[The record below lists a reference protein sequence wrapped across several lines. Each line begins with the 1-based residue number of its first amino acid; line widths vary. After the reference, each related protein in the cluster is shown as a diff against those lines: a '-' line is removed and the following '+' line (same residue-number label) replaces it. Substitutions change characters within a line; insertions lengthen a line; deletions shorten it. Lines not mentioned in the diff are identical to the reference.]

1 MPLAAG
7 VRLGPYEVGELL
19 GAGGM
24 AEVYRAHDPRL
35 GRDVAIKVV
44 LTDGAPAPD
53 RLRRFEDEARAVAAL
68 SHPNVLTVFDVGS
81 CEGRPYLVLELLEGE
96 TLRQRLERGAMP
108 LRSAVELAIEVCHG
122 LEAAHARSVVH
133 CDLKPDNLFLT
144 ADGRVKI
151 LDFGI
156 ARLTRPTG
164 RDPADT
170 DTKPGLLMGTVG
182 YVSPEQARGLVPD
195 GRADVFALGAILYEA
210 LSGRR
215 AFGGASAADTMAAIL
230 HDDPPPLRVALGPAP
245 SMLDRVVRRCLHKD
259 PAERFHSAHDLALAL
274 ETVLDRPLPGGPA
287 SDGEEHSPYPGL
299 RAFTEADA
307 GRFFGRETEVRRVW
321 DRLRDE
327 RLLAVIGPSGAGKTS
342 FVRAGIAAAQPTGW
356 AVLVCTPGTAPLQQ
370 LGQCLAPHLAGDP
383 EALRLLVRFDDPEA
397 AFALLARWRCG
408 YVATVLIVD
417 QLEELF
423 TLNPPA
429 CQARFA
435 ALLGRVAAEAD
446 VRVVLSMRDDFLM
459 RCHEHEGLRPVF
471 EGLVPLAAP
480 SGDALRRALVEPA
493 RAEGYRFEEGLADEM
508 LAAVEGERG
517 ALPLLAFTV
526 ARLWGERDR
535 GKRLLSRAAYEQAGG
550 VAGALAQHAEEALER
565 IGDARQALVR
575 DILRN
580 LVTAEGTRASVD
592 REELLSAFAD
602 RRAAEEVLDEL
613 ADARLLTTYEARAR
627 DGERR
632 YRVEIIHESLL
643 RAWPR
648 LVRWQAQDAEG
659 ALLRDQLKQA
669 AHLWNEKGRPADLVW
684 SGTSFREF
692 ALWRER
698 YPGALTALEDQFGRA
713 MVSRAERRSR
723 LRALGVAGVF
733 AALLLVLAVIGLLL
747 RRTNRALDH
756 SVADEARARASKL
769 VALGRL
775 ELERYPT
782 AALAYARE
790 SLEMADTIEG
800 RLLALEALWRGP
812 TARVLP
818 LPPDLDCIR
827 LAFSPDARGLACAGF
842 QPTVALFTADGTL
855 RTVLGG
861 HDTLADARG
870 VAFGPGGGEVL
881 TWAPGDPR
889 MRLWS
894 MDGRAVASFAG
905 DALWLSLGEDG
916 RAVAISSPGAGRPHR
931 IQSFSLDRGHARSAP
946 WEAPPGLR
954 LDQPG
959 LRPLA
964 VDREARWVIYGKGT
978 GIFRHRLD
986 GREPDL
992 RLGSHPARVRDLRLD
1007 PAESRLLSV
1016 DERGGFRLWSLPDGR
1031 LLRTLDGAPPQRFTL
1046 PSFDREGAHVAWA
1059 AQDGT
1064 HVWDLTDAPDALPLR
1079 LARAD
1084 IADFGE
1090 TAFSRDGR
1098 WLATGNYGSATFFP
1112 LGLPHAR
1119 TLRGHLEAPAE
1130 FAFTPDSRRLVS
1142 CAKDGARSW
1151 PLDPGAVES
1160 GRLELEGDYYC
1171 YGVAADPRGEALVVV
1186 SPFLGA
1192 YLIPGEGGPPRKLLD
1207 FAHRRI
1213 AVSAVAFDPRR
1224 RRLAVASHYADTRE
1238 EMLLY
1243 VLDLESGTTETVRLR
1258 EPGGR
1263 DPWAAGVRV
1272 LRFDGEGRVLA
1283 GGDGGIRRWRPGA
1296 ALEAIV
1302 AAPGASVVFDASV
1315 DGRTLVVVQGRWN
1328 LGSATFTDAEVFV
1341 LDVVTGARR
1350 RIATHGQTLS
1360 RKVATDPQGRLLV
1373 TGDPRGVVR
1382 VGLTTGE
1389 EPHLLLGHDGPVR
1402 ALAVSPD
1409 ARWIAS
1415 ASGNDVRLWPV
1426 PDLSR
1431 PPLHTLAHD
1440 ELMAKLHAL
1449 TNLQVVEDATA
1460 PTGYKLEIGPFPGWQ
1475 DVPTW

>member
-215 AFGGASAADTMAAIL
+215 AFGGASAADTIAAVL
-230 HDDPPPLRVALGPAP
+230 HDDPPPLRVALGPVP

-259 PAERFHSAHDLALAL
+259 PGERFHSAHDLALAL
-274 ETVLDRPLPGGPA
+274 EAVLDRPLPGGGPV
-287 SDGEEHSPYPGL
+287 SDEEERSPYPGL

-307 GRFFGRETEVRRVW
+307 GRFFGREAEVRRVW

-397 AFALLARWRCG
+397 ALALLARWRRG
-408 YVATVLIVD
+408 YVATVVIVD

-423 TLNPPA
+423 TLNPPE

-435 ALLGRVAAEAD
+435 ALLGRLAAEAD

-517 ALPLLAFTV
+517 ALPLLAFSV
-526 ARLWGERDR
+526 ARLWAERDR
-535 GKRLLSRAAYEQAGG
+535 GQRILTRAAHEQTGG
-550 VAGALAQHAEEALER
+550 VAGALAQHAEETLER

-669 AHLWNEKGRPADLVW
+669 AHLWDEKGRPADLLW
-684 SGTSFREF
+684 SGTSFREL

-698 YPGALTALEDQFGRA
+698 YPGALTALEEQFARA
-713 MVSRAERRSR
+713 MVGRAESRRR
-723 LRALGVAGVF
+723 RRRIGVAAAF
-733 AALLLVLAVIGLLL
+733 AGLLLVLAVIGVLL
-747 RRTNRALDH
+747 RRTNRALER
-756 SVADEARARASKL
+756 SVLDEARARASKL

-775 ELERYPT
+775 ELDRYPT
-782 AALAYARE
+782 AAVAYARK
-790 SLEMADTIEG
+790 SLETADTIEG
-800 RLLALEALWRGP
+800 AAPRPGGAVERADGATAPPARLRRLLARGLLSRRRLARVRGLPRQGAGLAGRRGP
-812 TARVLP
+812 
-818 LPPDLDCIR
+818 
-827 LAFSPDARGLACAGF
+827 SSGARGSPVDGGRSQRGVRQGRREPALLGPGRCGPASLVDGGGRGAGARRLGRVGARHRSRADRDAGTPGGRAHAIGSCAGGRSWRARRRTWPAGRRPRASASTSPACGRSASILACAGSRTAAGPRPSCTLSPVPRR
-842 QPTVALFTADGTL
+842 QTVASIGT
-855 RTVLGG
+855 
-861 HDTLADARG
+861 
-870 VAFGPGGGEVL
+870 
-881 TWAPGDPR
+881 
-889 MRLWS
+889 
-894 MDGRAVASFAG
+894 
-905 DALWLSLGEDG
+905 
-916 RAVAISSPGAGRPHR
+916 
-931 IQSFSLDRGHARSAP
+931 
-946 WEAPPGLR
+946 
-954 LDQPG
+954 
-959 LRPLA
+959 
-964 VDREARWVIYGKGT
+964 
-978 GIFRHRLD
+978 
-986 GREPDL
+986 
-992 RLGSHPARVRDLRLD
+992 
-1007 PAESRLLSV
+1007 
-1016 DERGGFRLWSLPDGR
+1016 
-1031 LLRTLDGAPPQRFTL
+1031 
-1046 PSFDREGAHVAWA
+1046 
-1059 AQDGT
+1059 
-1064 HVWDLTDAPDALPLR
+1064 
-1079 LARAD
+1079 
-1084 IADFGE
+1084 
-1090 TAFSRDGR
+1090 
-1098 WLATGNYGSATFFP
+1098 
-1112 LGLPHAR
+1112 
-1119 TLRGHLEAPAE
+1119 
-1130 FAFTPDSRRLVS
+1130 
-1142 CAKDGARSW
+1142 
-1151 PLDPGAVES
+1151 
-1160 GRLELEGDYYC
+1160 
-1171 YGVAADPRGEALVVV
+1171 
-1186 SPFLGA
+1186 
-1192 YLIPGEGGPPRKLLD
+1192 
-1207 FAHRRI
+1207 
-1213 AVSAVAFDPRR
+1213 
-1224 RRLAVASHYADTRE
+1224 
-1238 EMLLY
+1238 
-1243 VLDLESGTTETVRLR
+1243 
-1258 EPGGR
+1258 
-1263 DPWAAGVRV
+1263 
-1272 LRFDGEGRVLA
+1272 
-1283 GGDGGIRRWRPGA
+1283 RPG
-1296 ALEAIV
+1296 
-1302 AAPGASVVFDASV
+1302 
-1315 DGRTLVVVQGRWN
+1315 
-1328 LGSATFTDAEVFV
+1328 
-1341 LDVVTGARR
+1341 
-1350 RIATHGQTLS
+1350 
-1360 RKVATDPQGRLLV
+1360 
-1373 TGDPRGVVR
+1373 
-1382 VGLTTGE
+1382 
-1389 EPHLLLGHDGPVR
+1389 
-1402 ALAVSPD
+1402 
-1409 ARWIAS
+1409 
-1415 ASGNDVRLWPV
+1415 
-1426 PDLSR
+1426 
-1431 PPLHTLAHD
+1431 
-1440 ELMAKLHAL
+1440 
-1449 TNLQVVEDATA
+1449 
-1460 PTGYKLEIGPFPGWQ
+1460 
-1475 DVPTW
+1475 